1 VQCSSA
7 GTMLGVIQVGDD
19 NYEVVPGSQFVV
31 SRTALKDNSSYYK
44 VMCHLMILHS
54 VMHSK

>member
-1 VQCSSA
+1 MV
-7 GTMLGVIQVGDD
+7 GVIQVGDD

-44 VMCHLMILHS
+44 VMSHLMILHS
-54 VMHSK
+54 VMRSNTTT